1 MALLFQLG
9 ANQLGAL
16 SAILAILW
24 AEELDL
30 DELNSLGNFFE
41 ALGSVMLAIAAQRQL
56 LKAQQEEKQNSP
68 ESEQIQELIRRI
80 QKLES

>member
-9 ANQLGAL
+9 PNQLGAL
-16 SAILAILW
+16 TAILAILW
-24 AEELDL
+24 AEDLDL

-41 ALGSVMLAIAAQRQL
+41 ALGSVMLAIAAQKQL
-56 LKAQQEEKQNSP
+56 LQQHQAEKQTPP